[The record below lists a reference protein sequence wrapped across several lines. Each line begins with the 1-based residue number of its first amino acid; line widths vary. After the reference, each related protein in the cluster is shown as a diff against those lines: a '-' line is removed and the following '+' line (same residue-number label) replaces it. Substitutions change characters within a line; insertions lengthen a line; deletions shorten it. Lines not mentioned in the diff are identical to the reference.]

1 MLLSLGIAGLVAV
14 AVFVTTASVVIL
26 QRRDI
31 AQTKREYEEYK
42 LTVDAKVADAKQE
55 GIAAG
60 KSAGDALLKAAVL
73 EKEAQELKAANLALE
88 AKIQPR
94 RINGEDSAKLTTALA
109 KMQPLPIA
117 IVSRVFDPE
126 GADFADDLYSAF
138 DKAHWQAVRQKDWTM
153 SDRGVAVAT
162 YEGRLLPSD
171 LSTSL
176 LAALKVANIN
186 ANITT
191 IKAAEQNTTSAH
203 FQPNGLYLLVGAKP

>member
-1 MLLSLGIAGLVAV
+1 
-14 AVFVTTASVVIL
+14 
-26 QRRDI
+26 
-31 AQTKREYEEYK
+31 
-42 LTVDAKVADAKQE
+42 
-55 GIAAG
+55 
-60 KSAGDALLKAAVL
+60 
-73 EKEAQELKAANLALE
+73 
-88 AKIQPR
+88 
-94 RINGEDSAKLTTALA
+94 
-109 KMQPLPIA
+109 
-117 IVSRVFDPE
+117 
-126 GADFADDLYSAF
+126 
-138 DKAHWQAVRQKDWTM
+138 M